1 MLPGSPKALIS
12 AENQALISGLKSV
25 PKGTSLPGG
34 RAAEKELSRQWQ
46 EDRLRERLDAAEEEL
61 CWREQQARTVWEM
74 QMRAFCEGGS
84 TDGLEEES
92 RRIRELLESARQ
104 KYTESAADFDEWISA
119 GEFPESRE
127 D

>member
-1 MLPGSPKALIS
+1 MPVE

-25 PKGTSLPGG
+25 PTGTSLPGG
-34 RAAEKELSRQWQ
+34 KAAEKELSRQWQ

-92 RRIRELLESARQ
+92 RRIREMLSGFMICPDNPSAFECSPTVHPTTV
-104 KYTESAADFDEWISA
+104 YIPA
-119 GEFPESRE
+119 G
-127 D
+127 